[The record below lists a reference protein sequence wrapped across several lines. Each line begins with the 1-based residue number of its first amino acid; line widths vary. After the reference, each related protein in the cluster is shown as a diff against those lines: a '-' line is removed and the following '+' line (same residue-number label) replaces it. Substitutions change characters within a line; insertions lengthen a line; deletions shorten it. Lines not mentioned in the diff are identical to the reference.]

1 MSGRSVKLTVNRETR
16 KEYEILVGNSEGKR
30 QIVRPG
36 SKWRNK
42 INGT

>member
-1 MSGRSVKLTVNRETR
+1 MTLTASRGTR
-16 KEYEILVGNSEGKR
+16 KGYEVLVGSSEGKR
-30 QIVRPG
+30 QLVRPG

>member
-1 MSGRSVKLTVNRETR
+1 MKLTVSRETR
-16 KEYEILVGNSEGKR
+16 KEYEVLVGSSEEKR
-30 QIVRPG
+30 RLVRPG

>member
-1 MSGRSVKLTVNRETR
+1 LTVSRETR
-16 KEYEILVGNSEGKR
+16 KEYEVLVGKGKR
-30 QIVRPG
+30 QLVRPG